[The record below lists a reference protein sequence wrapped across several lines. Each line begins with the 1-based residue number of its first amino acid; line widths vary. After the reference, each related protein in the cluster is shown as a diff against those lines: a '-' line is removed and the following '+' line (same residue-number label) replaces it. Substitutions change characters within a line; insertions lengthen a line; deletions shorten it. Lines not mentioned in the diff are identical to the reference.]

1 MLGLFN
7 HLGARYGMGVASN
20 ALLYV
25 VPLLALALGLAGGG
39 WAGWRLGRAP
49 LHTELASA
57 KTDMAQLRTTH
68 AETARVA
75 ALAAAKGLQQAQQRG
90 DALTTALAERQA
102 QINQLSKDDGDA
114 LNRLTTGRACLG
126 SAAVGVLNSAPKPA
140 PAGHGPAVPQA
151 PGSVAAADGAFATDA
166 DVGHWAI
173 AARAQYGDCRARLAA
188 LIDWHTAG
196 GARHED

>member
-25 VPLLALALGLAGGG
+25 VPLLALCLGLAGGG
-39 WAGWRLGRAP
+39 WAGWSLGRAP
-49 LHTELASA
+49 LHTEL
-57 KTDMAQLRTTH
+57 AQLRTTH

-90 DALTTALAERQA
+90 DALTTTLAQRQA
-102 QINQLSKDDGDA
+102 QINQLSKDKRDA

-126 SAAVGVLNSAPKPA
+126 AAAVRVLNQPDFDDSPTRT
-140 PAGHGPAVPQA
+140 GPEPVPTP
-151 PGSVAAADGAFATDA
+151 PGGAAAAGGAFATDA
-166 DVGHWAI
+166 DVGQWAI
-173 AARAQYGDCRARLAA
+173 AARAAHDTCRQWLDA
-188 LIDWHTAG
+188 LIDWHTQG
-196 GARHED
+196 PP

>member
-25 VPLLALALGLAGGG
+25 VPLLAVCLGLAGGG
-39 WAGWRLGRAP
+39 WAGWSLGRAP

-57 KTDMAQLRTTH
+57 RTDMAQLRTTH

-75 ALAAAKGLQQAQQRG
+75 ALAAAKALQQAQQRG
-90 DALTTALAERQA
+90 DALTTKLAQRQA
-102 QINQLSKDDGDA
+102 QINQLSKDKRDA
-114 LNRLTTGRACLG
+114 LNRLTTGRACLTG
-126 SAAVGVLNSAPKPA
+126 AAVRVLNQPD
-140 PAGHGPAVPQA
+140 GPADAGPEPVPT
-151 PGSVAAADGAFATDA
+151 PPVGAAAAGAAFATDA
-166 DVGHWAI
+166 DVGQWAI
-173 AARAQYGDCRARLAA
+173 AARAQYSDCRARLAA

>member
-90 DALTTALAERQA
+90 DALTTALAQRQA
-102 QINQLSKDDGDA
+102 QINQLWKDQRDA

-126 SAAVGVLNSAPKPA
+126 AAAVRVLNEPDSATTSAGHEPVPA
-140 PAGHGPAVPQA
+140 PPGGAV
-151 PGSVAAADGAFATDA
+151 AADGAFATDA